1 MSFDCFQ
8 NARGMFAIQKTSIG
22 CESSGSDH
30 FGNCNEARRVITQGC
45 WHDAKPYTTN
55 HTPHPND
62 GKADAHGV
70 WKDLV
75 PEDLRLSTPTKPQR
89 HQRMLSILLARHPNP
104 CFTYSHIPSL
114 DFLYIYQSSLKHT
127 RSCNEVD
134 AKAKGSSRKSTKKN
148 SKIWAPRLHQQK
160 PALLWAIQR
169 WGRGPNLKNA
179 LPGSK
184 GSLRLKMA
192 ADFVHFLG
200 GQRNF

>member
-89 HQRMLSILLARHPNP
+89 HQRMLSILLARHQNP

-114 DFLYIYQSSLKHT
+114 DFLCIYQSSLKHT